1 MKIPF
6 FGDVDIESLQNCYR
20 IEIDFNGRKLD
31 LDLNFESSSLD
42 KDKLNLIIKILE
54 NLKEWSEKTKEFI
67 KKEFQTGSEVDDY
80 IEFHLEELFEEDLE
94 KLLKTADKEITQKE
108 QLLSVLK
115 LERIGF
121 YPEDT
126 RHYAIFDFVTDR
138 EISDNLLVVKLN
150 EKGEL
155 DLITMES

>member
-6 FGDVDIESLQNCYR
+6 FGDVNLESLQNTYR
-20 IEIDFNGRKLD
+20 LTTDFDGRKLD
-31 LDLNFESSSLD
+31 LDLNFENTSIAED
-42 KDKLNLIIKILE
+42 NLNLITKILD
-54 NLKEWSEKTKEFI
+54 NLREWVGKAEKFI
-67 KKEFQTGSEVDDY
+67 NNEFQTGSEVDDY
-80 IEFHLEELFEEDLE
+80 IDFHIEELFDEDLE
-94 KLLKTADKEITQKE
+94 KLLKDADKTMPRKE
-108 QLLSVLK
+108 RLLSILK

-121 YPEDT
+121 YPEDA

-150 EKGEL
+150 KNGEL